1 VFLHPIGSTGH
12 VVHFGASG
20 PQNIT
25 TIFFILEW
33 AQCSFH
39 EKRTG
44 TRYSELEFL
53 HPVGSAGHVVHS
65 IASGT
70 QNVDGLFFML
80 RWAWCGFPVQNFY
93 FWIRWDLRVTYCILV
108 RPRHETSTHHFSC
121 SIGPS
126 VVSIKSAQGHVMPS
140 LCFCIR

>member
-20 PQNIT
+20 PQNIN

-33 AQCSFH
+33 AQCSLH

-80 RWAWCGFPVQNFY
+80 RWACAVFQCRTFIFGSGGICGSHVAFWCVPGMKRRRTIFHARLDPVPFP
-93 FWIRWDLRVTYCILV
+93 
-108 RPRHETSTHHFSC
+108 
-121 SIGPS
+121 
-126 VVSIKSAQGHVMPS
+126 
-140 LCFCIR
+140 